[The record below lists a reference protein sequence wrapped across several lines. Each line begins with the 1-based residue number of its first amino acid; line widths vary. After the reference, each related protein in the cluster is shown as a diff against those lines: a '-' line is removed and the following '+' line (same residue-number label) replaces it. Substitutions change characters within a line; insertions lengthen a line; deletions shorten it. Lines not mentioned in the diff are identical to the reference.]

1 MTENKIEKLTPSNS
15 DTASTTGEGV
25 SIAKTLLIFDFDDT
39 LFSTKYFDSF
49 SLPYKDIFDFKVSL
63 EQLNPCLFKEIK
75 ELEKNLLELFSQVHV
90 QGPPPV
96 IVSNADMRW
105 IKNCLTHFL
114 EEFNDFIEENDIK
127 IYSAKNIFSNEK
139 NTDFKK
145 ESTFWKVQCFEKV
158 VNDVFI
164 EEKKNYENEGES
176 NLELNVISI
185 GDGEDEKKAVFNLT
199 KNKNKFP
206 YFQNIRSKFIR
217 MIDSPSAASIIL
229 QLQYLLENMNKIIES
244 NKTIYTMNIDIVNGS
259 TQVRCVPKKK
269 KDKINKIKMIS
280 NSYEK
285 KNLNLIDDKND
296 FFYIKN
302 ELENDFD
309 NFDEEENLAR
319 KCLFLGK
326 KTFLCFDLK
335 KHLNQQQHY
344 QKDLSF
350 FLDYFHSLFFL
361 LLHFLQIYSPF
372 LYYYFV

>member
-199 KNKNKFP
+199 KNKKE
-206 YFQNIRSKFIR
+206 KH
-217 MIDSPSAASIIL
+217 IIMF
-229 QLQYLLENMNKIIES
+229 LEVIIAKE
-244 NKTIYTMNIDIVNGS
+244 
-259 TQVRCVPKKK
+259 
-269 KDKINKIKMIS
+269 
-280 NSYEK
+280 
-285 KNLNLIDDKND
+285 
-296 FFYIKN
+296 
-302 ELENDFD
+302 
-309 NFDEEENLAR
+309 
-319 KCLFLGK
+319 
-326 KTFLCFDLK
+326 
-335 KHLNQQQHY
+335 H
-344 QKDLSF
+344 
-350 FLDYFHSLFFL
+350 
-361 LLHFLQIYSPF
+361 
-372 LYYYFV
+372 

>member
-49 SLPYKDIFDFKVSL
+49 SLPYKEIFDFKVSL

-285 KNLNLIDDKND
+285 KNLNLIDDKHD

-326 KTFLCFDLK
+326 KTFLMY
-335 KHLNQQQHY
+335 N
-344 QKDLSF
+344 
-350 FLDYFHSLFFL
+350 
-361 LLHFLQIYSPF
+361 
-372 LYYYFV
+372 

>member
-1 MTENKIEKLTPSNS
+1 MMY
-15 DTASTTGEGV
+15 
-25 SIAKTLLIFDFDDT
+25 LL
-39 LFSTKYFDSF
+39 
-49 SLPYKDIFDFKVSL
+49 
-63 EQLNPCLFKEIK
+63 
-75 ELEKNLLELFSQVHV
+75 
-90 QGPPPV
+90 
-96 IVSNADMRW
+96 
-105 IKNCLTHFL
+105 
-114 EEFNDFIEENDIK
+114 
-127 IYSAKNIFSNEK
+127 
-139 NTDFKK
+139 KK
-145 ESTFWKVQCFEKV
+145 
-158 VNDVFI
+158 
-164 EEKKNYENEGES
+164 KKNYENEGES

-326 KTFLCFDLK
+326 KTFLM
-335 KHLNQQQHY
+335 
-344 QKDLSF
+344 
-350 FLDYFHSLFFL
+350 
-361 LLHFLQIYSPF
+361 
-372 LYYYFV
+372 YY